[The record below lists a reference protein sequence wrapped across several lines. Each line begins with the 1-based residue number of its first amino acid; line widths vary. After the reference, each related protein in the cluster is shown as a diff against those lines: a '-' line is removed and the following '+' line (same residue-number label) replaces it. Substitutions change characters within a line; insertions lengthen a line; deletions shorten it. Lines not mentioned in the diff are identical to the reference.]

1 MISDKLK
8 KPIKI
13 KDTINYLKKIIL
25 IFYLLKLFIFQ
36 TGLNNIILVLYV
48 LIYFK

>member
-25 IFYLLKLFIFQ
+25 IFIYLNYLFFQ
-36 TGLNNIILVLYV
+36 TDLNIL
-48 LIYFK
+48 F